1 MTLTTRR
8 IRNSWA
14 LPLALAGALAVLGA
28 GGAEAITIE
37 GITGPI
43 FTFSAG
49 AGEVSIADGG
59 SYEFWGYEAP
69 GANPFG
75 LPQLPGPTL
84 IVNQNDVVT
93 VTLTSELPYSTCTSM
108 VFPGHAVTATGGT
121 PGGLLTNESCG
132 PADVVTYT
140 FTATEPGTYMYYSG
154 TQPELQVEMGLFGA
168 LIVRPTGYVQGIPS
182 TYTAYG
188 DVRSAYDH
196 EYLFLLS
203 SMDPYVHQLAEQ
215 GRFAE
220 IDLTERWPVYWFV
233 NGRTAPDDLA
243 NNYVAWLP
251 HQPYNSTP
259 MMNPGQRVLVRIIG
273 ADQDQHPL
281 HLHGNHYHEIAHY
294 GRMLET
300 AGGALASRAKFTT
313 LSVPGQTV
321 DAIFTWTGA
330 KLGWDIY
337 GAPSEGGPAHDCI
350 DAFDN
355 VTGLAGTDGYADT
368 FAQGC
373 DPNAGCFPWE
383 WCDDHDKGFP
393 VTLPENQNLAFGGWF
408 SGSPF
413 LGGGEQLPPG
423 EGGLNPNGG
432 FFFMWHSHT
441 EKELTNFDIFPG
453 GMLSMMVVDPPW
465 VPVPVN

>member
-1 MTLTTRR
+1 MKTTKNRHLT
-8 IRNSWA
+8 SWA
-14 LPLALAGALAVLGA
+14 LAAGAAALVLAFAGSAGA
-28 GGAEAITIE
+28 QARIE
-37 GITGPI
+37 GITGLN

-84 IVNQNDVVT
+84 ILNEGDLVT
-93 VTLTSELPYSTCTSM
+93 ITLTSSLPYGKCTSM
-108 VFPGHAVTATGGT
+108 VFPGHRVTATGGT
-121 PGGLLTNESCG
+121 PGLLTNDSCG
-132 PADVVTYT
+132 PADVVTYQ

-154 TQPELQVEMGLFGA
+154 TEPELQVEMGLFGA
-168 LIVRPTGYVQGIPS
+168 IIVRPAVGGFDH
-182 TYTAYG
+182 AYN
-188 DVRSAYDH
+188 DPRSQFDH

-203 SMDPYVHQLAEQ
+203 SMDPYIHQLAEQ
-215 GRFAE
+215 GRFNE
-220 IDLTERWPVYWFV
+220 IDFTARWPVYWFI

-259 MMNPGQRVLVRIIG
+259 RMNPGQRVLVRIIG

-281 HLHGNHYHEIAHY
+281 HLHGNHYYEIARY
-294 GRMLET
+294 GRMLLT
-300 AGGALASRAKFTT
+300 DTSVLASRAKFTT

-330 KLGWDIY
+330 KLGWDVY
-337 GAPSEGGPAHDCI
+337 GTAADGLVHTCVDILNNETGVAPA
-350 DAFDN
+350 
-355 VTGLAGTDGYADT
+355 DGYDDSTWEYCADHNK
-368 FAQGC
+368 
-373 DPNAGCFPWE
+373 P
-383 WCDDHDKGFP
+383 FP

-413 LGGGEQLPPG
+413 LGAGEALPPG
-423 EGGLNPNGG
+423 EGGLNPNNG

-441 EKELTNFDIFPG
+441 EKELTNYDIFPG
-453 GMLSMMVVDPPW
+453 GMLSMMVVEPPG
-465 VPVPVN
+465 VAIP